1 MINSV
6 SVNINCVT
14 KSFKIEGIKNI
25 ETYLFVC
32 FRASSSQ
39 IKQLKTVFRLATL
52 IYFLSQKES
61 FYLLG
66 LQGWRSVEST
76 RALHVHHGKIRF

>member
-1 MINSV
+1 MTKSI

-14 KSFKIEGIKNI
+14 ESFKIEGIKNI

-39 IKQLKTVFRLATL
+39 IKQLNTVF
-52 IYFLSQKES
+52 
-61 FYLLG
+61 
-66 LQGWRSVEST
+66 
-76 RALHVHHGKIRF
+76 